1 MALERRQRDILGA
14 FVNAT
19 STEHEDKF
27 CGHHRHIQSGKRLVR
42 IDQIRTT
49 SPTSVLVLTHS
60 FDHGGEAFP
69 APQDS

>member
-1 MALERRQRDILGA
+1 MALERRQRDVLGA

-27 CGHHRHIQSGKRLVR
+27 CGHHRRIQSGKRLVR
-42 IDQIRTT
+42 INQIRTT
-49 SPTSVLVLTHS
+49 STSVLVPTLS
-60 FDHGGEAFP
+60 FHHGGDIFP